1 MIQISSTRKR
11 QNLEVDK
18 ISITCATIPLNIA
31 IPTTHFAIYI
41 KGGYIHLSLRKIIC
55 EVSFVSDAK
64 KIIQYK

>member
-31 IPTTHFAIYI
+31 IPTAHFAIYI
-41 KGGYIHLSLRKIIC
+41 KGGYICLSLRKIIC

-64 KIIQYK
+64 QFIQTK